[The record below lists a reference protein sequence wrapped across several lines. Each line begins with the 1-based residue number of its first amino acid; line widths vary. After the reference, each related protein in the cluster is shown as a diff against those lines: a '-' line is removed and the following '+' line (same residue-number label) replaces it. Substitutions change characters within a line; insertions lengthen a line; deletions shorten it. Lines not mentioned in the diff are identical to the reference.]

1 MDFEWDRR
9 KAAANA
15 RKHGVTFEEA
25 AEVFV
30 DAASSTVS
38 DPDHSLGEL
47 RSVIFGRTH
56 AGRELVVAITG
67 RSAKI
72 RIINARRMTR
82 RERLAYEQ
90 EG

>member
-25 AEVFV
+25 AEVLA
-30 DAASSTVS
+30 DDASSTVS
-38 DPDHSLGEL
+38 DPDHSVGEL
-47 RSVIFGRTH
+47 RYVIFGRTH
-56 AGRELVVAITG
+56 AGRELVVAFTERG
-67 RSAKI
+67 AKI
-72 RIINARRMTR
+72 RIINARPMTR

-90 EG
+90 